1 MSSNS
6 VSNPLL
12 DTSNNSTDGSNMS
25 PSDSEQQH
33 VKRNK
38 SLLTLI
44 LWFIIITVVAWIV
57 LWSWKPEIVQKT
69 DSQGQPTGEP
79 DGAKVL
85 IGSIVI
91 GLLLIIVI
99 YLLWYCCV

>member
-1 MSSNS
+1 MS
-6 VSNPLL
+6 
-12 DTSNNSTDGSNMS
+12 TTMASNNASIFENGSKDGQSTTNVGNN
-25 PSDSEQQH
+25 QR
-33 VKRNK
+33 RNR

-44 LWFIIITVVAWIV
+44 LWFIIITVVAWII

-85 IGSIVI
+85 IGAVI
-91 GLLLIIVI
+91 IGVLAIIVI